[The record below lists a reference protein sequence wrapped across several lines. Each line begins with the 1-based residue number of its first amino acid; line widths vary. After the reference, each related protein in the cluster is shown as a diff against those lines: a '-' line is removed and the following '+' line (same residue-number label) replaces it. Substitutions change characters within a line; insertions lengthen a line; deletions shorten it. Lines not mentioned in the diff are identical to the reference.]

1 MSPALLAAPLNPFA
15 DWATLRGA
23 RIFITGG
30 TGLFGH
36 WLLPLLCRA
45 SQAHG
50 LGLQLTV
57 LSRDPA
63 RFLAAHPE
71 LADDTALSFVAGD
84 VRDFAFPAG
93 EFSHVIHGAATA
105 AAATFHRQEDALTK
119 FDTTYAGTRRVLDF
133 VAERGIP
140 RLLVL
145 GSGAYYGPLQAGHT
159 AYPED
164 YPVAPE
170 PGNLDVAI
178 GHAKRA
184 AEFLCAAYA
193 ARHGFS
199 YSVARCFSFVG
210 PHLPLDLHYAIGNFI
225 RDALTAPAITVG
237 GDGSPIRSYLYLG
250 DLMVWLLTV
259 LTRGA
264 PGRAYNVGSDE
275 AISIGELARRVGA
288 LLAPG
293 KPVHILGQ
301 PNGLPTRNIYVPD
314 IRRARAELG
323 LDVLTPL
330 DDAIRIT
337 ARHAAPQRPN

>member
-1 MSPALLAAPLNPFA
+1 VFAPLQSTFQ
-15 DWATLRGA
+15 DWAALRGA

-36 WLLPLLCRA
+36 WLLPLLCQA
-45 SQAHG
+45 NQAHG

-57 LSRDPA
+57 LSRQPA

-71 LADDTALSFVAGD
+71 LAADPALRFVPGD

-93 EFSHVIHGAATA
+93 RFSHVIHGAATA

-133 VAERGIP
+133 MAERAIP

-145 GSGAYYGPLQAGHT
+145 GSGAYYGPLQPGWD

-164 YPVAPE
+164 YPIAPAPE
-170 PGNLDVAI
+170 NLDVAI

-199 YSVARCFSFVG
+199 YSVARCFAFVG

-225 RDALTAPAITVG
+225 RDALDAPAITVG
-237 GDGSPIRSYLYLG
+237 GDGSPIRAYMYLG
-250 DLMVWLLTV
+250 DLMEWLLT
-259 LTRGA
+259 LLIRGA

-275 AISIGELARRVGA
+275 AISIGALARRVGA
-288 LLAPG
+288 LLAPD
-293 KPVHILGQ
+293 KPVHILGT
-301 PNGLPTRNIYVPD
+301 PSGMPTRNIYLPD
-314 IRRARAELG
+314 IGRARAELG
-323 LDVLTPL
+323 LTLRTSL